1 MKKAWFLVLAFILV
15 FSQIAAADSIWKSGA
30 STSPYSTSKI
40 YRVGDLVYI
49 VILESSSAL
58 SKAGTETKV
67 KDELSLS
74 LQHTLDS
81 LAASIPTDASIVPK
95 IQNDYKGSGNTT
107 RSTDIQ
113 ARVAARVTQVLD
125 NGNIKLVGHHVVEV
139 NGEEQS
145 IIISGVVRS
154 KDINSAN
161 AIFSYQVANA
171 KIVVSGSGMVAEAES
186 PGWITRVI
194 NWIF

>member
-1 MKKAWFLVLAFILV
+1 LV
-15 FSQIAAADSIWKSGA
+15 FSQIAVADSIWKSGA

-49 VILESSSAL
+49 VILESTSAL

-74 LQHTLDS
+74 LTHTLDN
-81 LAASIPTDASIVPK
+81 LATTIPMDASITPK
-95 IQNDYKGSGNTT
+95 VQNEYKGSGNTT
-107 RSTDIQ
+107 RSTLIQ
-113 ARVAARVTQVLD
+113 ARIAARVTKVLD
-125 NGNIKLVGHHVVEV
+125 NGNIKLVGQHIVEV
-139 NGEEQS
+139 NGEEQE
-145 IIISGVVRS
+145 IIVSGIVRT

-161 AIFSYQVANA
+161 AVYSYQVANA
-171 KIVVSGSGMVAEAES
+171 KIIVNGSGMVSEAED